1 MSEENASAKK
11 SQVNESSGE
20 WGSRKGKKFTFKKS
34 VKSMEGTTVYPLTYK
49 SINEEETE
57 DGRKLIVLKLSND
70 NESVKFYKDEL
81 YEKFGM
87 NVRRKKKEGR
97 KARSLS
103 LTDAEYDFIK
113 KIVLKLLDEENSAK
127 LFMSKNIEEM
137 KNILGISRDTN

>member
-1 MSEENASAKK
+1 MSEENLSAKR

-34 VKSMEGTTVYPLTYK
+34 VKSVEGTTVYPLTYK
-49 SINEEETE
+49 GINEEEAE

-70 NESVKFYKDEL
+70 NEVVKFYKEEL

-87 NVRRKKKEGR
+87 RVRRKKKEGR

-103 LTDAEYDFIK
+103 LTDAECDFIK
-113 KIVLKLLDEENSAK
+113 KIVLKLLDEEDSAK
-127 LFMSKNIEEM
+127 LLMSKNIEEM
-137 KNILGISRDTN
+137 KKILGISRETN